1 MDGDEGHNKF
11 HFVLNEE
18 MHSFFEPLP
27 ESNNKRI
34 TLSKETKKNLRNAFG
49 KYTVIFTHQISL
61 ISTLPY
67 VAKDSL
73 GKDKKLNFM
82 DVISILSLVYGNSP
96 EYGLR
101 RQLMSSSCFTRNEA
115 LYGYKEDQEN
125 KKEQEEPI
133 KDNESEDE
141 SVFDLNT
148 QRASLSPQHKRG
160 KVLRN
165 INQQLN
171 LRSRV
176 ANSRPKKN
184 LGGTVN
190 IDENLKSST

>member
-1 MDGDEGHNKF
+1 
-11 HFVLNEE
+11 
-18 MHSFFEPLP
+18 
-27 ESNNKRI
+27 
-34 TLSKETKKNLRNAFG
+34 
-49 KYTVIFTHQISL
+49 
-61 ISTLPY
+61 
-67 VAKDSL
+67 
-73 GKDKKLNFM
+73 M
-82 DVISILSLVYGNSP
+82 DVISILSLVYGNFP
-96 EYGLR
+96 EYGLQ
-101 RQLMSSSCFTRNEA
+101 RQLMSRSCFTRVKA

-141 SVFDLNT
+141 SVLDLNT

-176 ANSRPKKN
+176 ANSRLKRN
-184 LGGTVN
+184 LASTVN
-190 IDENLKSST
+190 IDANLKSSTQKRLNFNCLFKTKEDQGSRYCQYHAKGYWL

>member
-1 MDGDEGHNKF
+1 ME
-11 HFVLNEE
+11 
-18 MHSFFEPLP
+18 
-27 ESNNKRI
+27 
-34 TLSKETKKNLRNAFG
+34 
-49 KYTVIFTHQISL
+49 
-61 ISTLPY
+61 
-67 VAKDSL
+67 KDSL

-96 EYGLR
+96 EYGLK
-101 RQLMSSSCFTRNEA
+101 RQLMSSFCFTRDEA

-133 KDNESEDE
+133 KDNEFEDE
-141 SVFDLNT
+141 SVLDLNT
-148 QRASLSPQHKRG
+148 QKSSLSLHHKRG

-176 ANSRPKKN
+176 ANSRPKRN
-184 LGGTVN
+184 LAGTVN
-190 IDENLKSST
+190 IDANLKSSTQKDLTSIAYSRPRRIGAVGIVSTIQKATG